1 MRMDIKDYKAGKFTN
16 QFGYRSFHPES
27 LNREWSINHP
37 ALATLL
43 EEASIRLG
51 ELHAFSTIVPNADT
65 FLRMHIV
72 KEATQSSR
80 IEGTRTK
87 MDEALL
93 EAKDVNP
100 EMKDD
105 WQEVQ
110 NYIEA
115 MNYAVARL
123 SKLPLSNRLIREAH
137 KIVLKGVRGKNKM
150 PGEFRTS
157 QNWIGGATL
166 RDARFVPPHNTLVP
180 DLMSDLEKFLN
191 NDEIR
196 VPHLIRIGMAHY
208 QFEAIHPL
216 LDGNGRMGRLLIT
229 LYLVTQKVLSKPTL
243 YLSGFFEKN
252 RTHYYDNLTAV
263 SEKNNMVQW
272 LTFFL
277 TGIIE
282 TANTAIDTFH
292 KILAL
297 RDKMEKKKIIKMGK
311 RIPNAQALLTY
322 LYTKPVVTASDVM
335 NQLEVTK
342 QTAHTLI
349 QDFEKLGILKEQ
361 TGFKRNR
368 IFIFEAYLSLFD
380 R

>member
-1 MRMDIKDYKAGKFTN
+1 MDINNYKAGKFTN

-27 LNREWSINHP
+27 LNREWSLNHP
-37 ALATLL
+37 ELATLL
-43 EEASIRLG
+43 EEANMRLG
-51 ELHAFSTIVPNADT
+51 ELSAFSNIVPNVDT

-87 MDEALL
+87 MGEALL
-93 EAKDVNP
+93 EEKDINP
-100 EMKDD
+100 EAKDD

-115 MNYAVARL
+115 LNYSIARL

-137 KIVLKGVRGKNKM
+137 KILFKGVRGKNKM
-150 PGEFRTS
+150 PGEFRVS

-166 RDARFVPPHNTLVP
+166 KDARFVPPHHTLVP
-180 DLMSDLEKFLN
+180 ELMSDLEKFLN
-191 NDEIR
+191 NSEIQ

-208 QFEAIHPL
+208 QFEAIHPF
-216 LDGNGRMGRLLIT
+216 LDGNGRIGRLLIT
-229 LYLVTQKVLSKPTL
+229 LYLVTQKVLSRPTL
-243 YLSGFFEKN
+243 YLSDFIEKN
-252 RTHYYDNLTAV
+252 KSHYYDNLTSV

-272 LTFFL
+272 LKFFL
-277 TGIIE
+277 VGVIE
-282 TANTAIDTFH
+282 TTKTSIDTLH

-297 RDKMEKKKIIKMGK
+297 RNKLETKKIIKMGK
-311 RIPNAQALLTY
+311 RIPNAQALLIY
-322 LYTKPVVTASDVM
+322 LYRKPVITASDVM
-335 NQLEVTK
+335 NELKVTK

-349 QDFEKLGILKEQ
+349 QDFEKLGILKEK

-368 IFIFEAYLSLFD
+368 IFIFEEYLNLFD